1 MELFLKQI
9 MQAKDMYLKNKIIF
23 VTIIFFFSELAYG
36 QDDSDYKI
44 INYLKNLKFFS
55 ASFLQEENDTLSNG
69 KLFIGNDRIRVEYES
84 PTKILMIFTG
94 DKAMYYDYELEEIE
108 FFNPKS
114 TMAWFFYDIFNNP
127 NFIQNSERE
136 ISENYI
142 IFKKDGSNDFGNFVV
157 KIYFEIKPIVI
168 RKVVLI
174 SESLS
179 LNISIFDHVYNE
191 KFNKNFFKLINPTFF
206 DEGK

>member
-84 PTKILMIFTG
+84 PTKILMIFSG

-157 KIYFEIKPIVI
+157 KIYFENKPIVI

>member
-1 MELFLKQI
+1 
-9 MQAKDMYLKNKIIF
+9 MYLKNKIIF
-23 VTIIFFFSELAYG
+23 VTVIFFFSEFAYG

-44 INYLKNLKFFS
+44 INYLENLKFFS
-55 ASFLQEENDTLSNG
+55 ASFLQEENDSLSNG

-84 PTKILMIFTG
+84 PTKILMIFSS

-127 NFIQNSERE
+127 NFIQNSERK

-142 IFKKDGSNDFGNFVV
+142 IFEQSGSNDFGNYIV
-157 KIYFEIKPIVI
+157 KIYFENKPLVI

-179 LNISIFDHVYNE
+179 LNISIFDHIYNE

>member
-9 MQAKDMYLKNKIIF
+9 MQVKDMYLKNKIIF
-23 VTIIFFFSELAYG
+23 VTVIFFFSEFAYG

-44 INYLKNLKFFS
+44 INYLENLKFFS
-55 ASFLQEENDTLSNG
+55 ASFLQEENDSLSNG

-84 PTKILMIFTG
+84 PTKILMIFSS

-127 NFIQNSERE
+127 NFIQNSERK

-142 IFKKDGSNDFGNFVV
+142 IFEQNGSNDFGNYIV
-157 KIYFEIKPIVI
+157 KIYFENKPLVI

-179 LNISIFDHVYNE
+179 LNISIFDHIYNE

>member
-1 MELFLKQI
+1 
-9 MQAKDMYLKNKIIF
+9 
-23 VTIIFFFSELAYG
+23 
-36 QDDSDYKI
+36 
-44 INYLKNLKFFS
+44 
-55 ASFLQEENDTLSNG
+55 
-69 KLFIGNDRIRVEYES
+69 
-84 PTKILMIFTG
+84 MIFTG